1 MEEETG
7 TEQPET
13 QATGETSE
21 ELSENPAENE
31 TFSNQYLEQLIL
43 SYFKHHC
50 FSKTA
55 ESFASELTG
64 EDKVEPVS
72 VTTSE
77 TETLND
83 LLPRQIQLLD
93 KQELELLD
101 LRKRVWQLIKK
112 GDYLTGLDW
121 ANVVLR
127 RSIQGSGTTQF
138 KAGDDCLE
146 TYFPKVA
153 FRVFCH
159 HFVELIRQGKPLE
172 ALSFAKNKLGP
183 LCDTDPSFI
192 ERFQD
197 YLALLAYEDP
207 EKSPEFHLMSLEERD
222 ETAEEVNG
230 CLANFQV
237 YYSLGL
243 VGRFSLLERLVRQ
256 LGVTMDTLSELSDSN
271 KEKKWNFHDYVI

>member
-7 TEQPET
+7 TEQLET
-13 QATGETSE
+13 QTGGETVE
-21 ELSENPAENE
+21 EQSDNPVETE

-55 ESFASELTG
+55 ESFASELAG
-64 EDKVEPVS
+64 EVKVEPIS
-72 VTTSE
+72 VTT
-77 TETLND
+77 TESLNV
-83 LLPRQIQLLD
+83 LIPRQIQLLD

-112 GDYLTGLDW
+112 GDCLTGLDW

-138 KAGDDCLE
+138 KPEDDCLE

-159 HFVELIRQGKPLE
+159 HFVELIRQNKPLE
-172 ALSFAKNKLGP
+172 ALSFAKSKLGP
-183 LCDTDPSFI
+183 LCDTDSSFI

-230 CLANFQV
+230 CLVNFQV
-237 YYSLGL
+237 YYSLGIL
-243 VGRFSLLERLVRQ
+243 GRFSLLERLVRQ

-271 KEKKWNFHDYVI
+271 KEKKWSFHDYVI

>member
-13 QATGETSE
+13 QTAGETAQEQTDS
-21 ELSENPAENE
+21 PAVETE

-43 SYFKHHC
+43 SYLKHQC

-55 ESFASELTG
+55 ESFAREIAV
-64 EDKVEPVS
+64 EDRVEEGS
-72 VTTSE
+72 AETSE
-77 TETLND
+77 KETSIEC
-83 LLPRQIQLLD
+83 LPKQIQLLD

-112 GDYLTGLDW
+112 GECLPGLEW

-127 RSIQGSGTTQF
+127 RSIQTSKTTHF
-138 KAGDDCLE
+138 KPGDDCLE

-159 HFVELIRQGKPLE
+159 HFVELIRQNKPLE

-183 LCDTDPSFI
+183 LCDNDPSFI
-192 ERFQD
+192 ERFQ
-197 YLALLAYEDP
+197 
-207 EKSPEFHLMSLEERD
+207 
-222 ETAEEVNG
+222 
-230 CLANFQV
+230 
-237 YYSLGL
+237 
-243 VGRFSLLERLVRQ
+243 VR
-256 LGVTMDTLSELSDSN
+256 TFYICECIDM
-271 KEKKWNFHDYVI
+271 KWTTF